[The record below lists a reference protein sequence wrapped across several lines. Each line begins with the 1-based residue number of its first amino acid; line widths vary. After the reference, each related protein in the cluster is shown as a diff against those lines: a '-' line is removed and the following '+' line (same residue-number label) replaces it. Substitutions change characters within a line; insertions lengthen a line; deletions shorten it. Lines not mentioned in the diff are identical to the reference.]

1 MFIFISD
8 KPMYA
13 GARLQ
18 EGAVVATSTSKQA
31 GKLMLVLLNLMDMNH
46 QPEQPKE
53 NFISD

>member
-1 MFIFISD
+1 
-8 KPMYA
+8 MYA

-18 EGAVVATSTSKQA
+18 EAAVVATSTSKQA

-46 QPEQPKE
+46 QQEQPKE